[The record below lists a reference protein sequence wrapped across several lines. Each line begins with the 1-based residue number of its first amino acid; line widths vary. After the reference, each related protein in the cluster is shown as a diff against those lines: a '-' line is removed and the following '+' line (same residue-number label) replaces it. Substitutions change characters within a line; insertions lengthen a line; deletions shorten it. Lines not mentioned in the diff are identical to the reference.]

1 MRISHYAI
9 IRDAPSLMMLSLLL
23 LLVEEAIAVLGP
35 PHHHRCWRRSWDL
48 GSRSPATVDGILTH
62 EVQGE
67 REGYLTATNL
77 VVETFTR
84 KLVDEYASLAEYV
97 HQSLLFSHPT
107 CVCSIHTVR
116 RRPAKRECRSSSE
129 RLTWASGGH

>member
-1 MRISHYAI
+1 
-9 IRDAPSLMMLSLLL
+9 MMLSLLL

-116 RRPAKRECRSSSE
+116 RRPAKREYRSSSE